1 MHPAFQNLCDHLQIQ
16 SAQEPNL
23 APFLKPI
30 NYLSI
35 LQLFLENIRFGHAS
49 AIHLIVCQC
58 WGLFKIC
65 IKIAKL
71 CFCLGGKSKA
81 RHYGSKA
88 TKVCL
93 NYESSCQ
100 GPCNHSA
107 VWWHRLFMTTVDNH
121 PGRALVLEQTCIA
134 NFVPL
139 QNSHENMDKKC
150 KHTDKHT

>member
-23 APFLKPI
+23 APFLEPI

-35 LQLFLENIRFGHAS
+35 LQLFLENISFGHAS

-58 WGLFKIC
+58 VLIPFQNLHKNR
-65 IKIAKL
+65 KL
-71 CFCLGGKSKA
+71 CFCPCGTSKA

-121 PGRALVLEQTCIA
+121 PGHVLVLIWTRYALQIL
-134 NFVPL
+134 FLL
-139 QNSHENMDKKC
+139 QNSHENMDKKM
-150 KHTDKHT
+150 